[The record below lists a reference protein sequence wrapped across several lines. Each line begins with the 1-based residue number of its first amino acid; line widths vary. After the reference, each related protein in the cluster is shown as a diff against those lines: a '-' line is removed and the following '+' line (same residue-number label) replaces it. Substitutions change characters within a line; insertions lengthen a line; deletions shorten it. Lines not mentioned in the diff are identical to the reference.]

1 MLTIKTVSPEQTY
14 ALGQN
19 LAKKIKAGI
28 VICLEGDLGAG
39 KTLFVQGITAGLN
52 VQDEVTSPT
61 FSLMN
66 IYRGDYTVYHFDL
79 YRLDS
84 ADELENIGFYE
95 YSQME
100 DDVVIIEWPDKF
112 VEDLPDDHLWIK
124 IERGQAENERLICI
138 SAKGCSVHDFF
149 EELKGIC

>member
-19 LAKKIKAGI
+19 LAKKITAGI

-39 KTLFVQGITAGLN
+39 KTLFVQGIAAGLH

-66 IYRGDYTVYHFDL
+66 IYQGDYAVYHFDL

-112 VEDLPDDHLWIK
+112 VEDLPDNYLWIK
-124 IERGQAENERLICI
+124 IERGQVESERLISI
-138 SAKGCSVHDFF
+138 SAKGYSVHDFF
-149 EELKGIC
+149 EELRGIC